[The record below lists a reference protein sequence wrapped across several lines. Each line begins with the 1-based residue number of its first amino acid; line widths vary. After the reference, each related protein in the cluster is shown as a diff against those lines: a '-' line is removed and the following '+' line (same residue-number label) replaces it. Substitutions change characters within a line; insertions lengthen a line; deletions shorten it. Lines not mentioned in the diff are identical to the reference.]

1 MPTKVLKE
9 QTEPNWQEFAR
20 ILLIGLIRKCA
31 AEGKLKCIKV
41 EDVARAKLI

>member
-1 MPTKVLKE
+1 MPVKKLEE

-41 EDVARAKLI
+41 EDVAKVKLI

>member
-1 MPTKVLKE
+1 MQPVKKE

-31 AEGKLKCIKV
+31 VEGKLKCIRV
-41 EDVARAKLI
+41 EDVTKVKTI